1 MNTLLAFLL
10 GIYLTGACFTYFTV
24 KSNIDFDNREPEWLK
39 VLLSLAAGLAW
50 PVMLVATCV
59 TFVWEM
65 VRR

>member
-10 GIYLTGACFTYFTV
+10 GAYIAGFAFTYFTV
-24 KSNIDFDNREPEWLK
+24 LSNIDFDNRDPKWLK

-50 PVMLVATCV
+50 PVMLVATC
-59 TFVWEM
+59 FAILREM